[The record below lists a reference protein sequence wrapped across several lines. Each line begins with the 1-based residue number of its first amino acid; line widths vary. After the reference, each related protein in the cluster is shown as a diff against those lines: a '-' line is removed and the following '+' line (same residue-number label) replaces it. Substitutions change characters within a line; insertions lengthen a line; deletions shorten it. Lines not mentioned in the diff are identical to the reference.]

1 IEENDCPP
9 LNLDRWPAV
18 TVLAFPSFQFMS
30 FSRCCFVDR
39 FGRNTETF
47 HNFSIENCYSS
58 RRQSSHRKFLLS
70 RNSQFSYDEH
80 VERSVEPLPLRSR
93 PEHRLAAG
101 RGQRRRSCLQTLR
114 VPRQA

>member
-1 IEENDCPP
+1 HGHGHHNVRSVLLPDCGFRDSHGCSRSQTIIEENDCPP

-18 TVLAFPSFQFMS
+18 TVLAFPSFQFTS

-70 RNSQFSYDEH
+70 TN
-80 VERSVEPLPLRSR
+80 LGNGL
-93 PEHRLAAG
+93 
-101 RGQRRRSCLQTLR
+101 
-114 VPRQA
+114 

>member
-1 IEENDCPP
+1 
-9 LNLDRWPAV
+9 
-18 TVLAFPSFQFMS
+18 MS

-80 VERSVEPLPLRSR
+80 VERSVECHCHFVADRNTASR
-93 PEHRLAAG
+93 QGEDNDVVPVCKLSEFRGKLTAG
-101 RGQRRRSCLQTLR
+101 LNRFARFIDVSRAWSQQND
-114 VPRQA
+114 